1 MELKLSATMIL
12 IIMIIIMML
21 MTGLPHSFAQSGEYG
36 GQLLIHYDLIQSE
49 DSIPESTFF
58 DAVGY
63 RFFFNGVNNSVN
75 NQNPN
80 YLLEGVF
87 DEVLVSSSSV
97 SLFGTLKITETK
109 GNMRQT
115 VPHGISGLIDIESI
129 RENTA
134 TGQTEYML
142 NGGLVN
148 IGDDWRWREPKGLL
162 TLSPSNTGTGMLQG
176 VLIIEVK

>member
-1 MELKLSATMIL
+1 MKLKLFPT
-12 IIMIIIMML
+12 IIVIIMML
-21 MTGLPHSFAQSGEYG
+21 MTALPHSFAQSGEYG

-49 DSIPESTFF
+49 DSIPESMFF
-58 DAVGY
+58 DAVAY
-63 RFFFNGVNNSVN
+63 RLFFDGVNNGVN

-80 YLLEGVF
+80 YVLEGAF

-97 SLFGTLKITETK
+97 SLFGTLKITETT

-115 VPHGISGLIDIESI
+115 VPYRIGGLIDIEGI

-134 TGQTEYML
+134 TGQTEYRL
-142 NGGLVN
+142 NGGFVN
-148 IGDDWRWREPKGLL
+148 IGDDWRWRDPEGLL

-176 VLIIEVK
+176 IPIIEVK